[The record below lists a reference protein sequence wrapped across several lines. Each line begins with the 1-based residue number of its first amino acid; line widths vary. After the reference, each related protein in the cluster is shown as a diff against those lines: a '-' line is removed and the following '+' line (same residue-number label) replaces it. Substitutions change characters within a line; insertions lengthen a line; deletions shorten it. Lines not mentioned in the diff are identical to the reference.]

1 MSRRHVVCIVAGVA
15 AAAVAVGV
23 DRAFFAGGTT
33 SSRPEL
39 QKVLDDLVARKDAPG
54 ATAYVVGPKGTWTGA
69 AGVADV
75 ARNTPMEPD
84 ARMRIESNSK
94 TWLTAVLLQQAQ
106 EGKLDLDDT
115 VDHVLP
121 GVLRANGR
129 VITLRQ
135 LMHDAGG
142 LIDDNDVY
150 RSTPAQLRKILA
162 RIHDPKLTARLQAT
176 AAALRESPDA
186 TVPARV
192 FIDLAAWQ
200 PLVATPGTTYHHS
213 NIGWNV
219 LGLVAQKVDG
229 KRLATVYRDRLF
241 RPLGLHDTIF
251 SPQGPI
257 PGPHANGYGK
267 DAAGMVADMT
277 ASHAGKFSDGAIVTD
292 ARDEATFLRALIA
305 GKLFDISRWHEL
317 YGTPASQT
325 CATYA
330 WEGDGAGNGYRSFV
344 WYDDAGSRVAVLLVN
359 SAEGH
364 AAPAAQRLYCAA

>member
-1 MSRRHVVCIVAGVA
+1 VIESSMCRRSMAWL
-15 AAAVAVGV
+15 VAVV
-23 DRAFFAGGTT
+23 FLAAGCGGGSA

-39 QKVLDDLVARKDAPG
+39 QAVLDGLVKSGDAPG
-54 ATAYVVGPKGTWTGA
+54 ATAYVVGPKGTWAGA

-75 ARNTPMEPD
+75 ARNTPMQPD

-106 EGKLDLDDT
+106 EGKLDVDDT

-121 GVLRANGR
+121 GVLRAHGR
-129 VITLRQ
+129 LITIRE
-135 LMHDAGG
+135 LMHDASG

-150 RSTPAQLRKILA
+150 RSSPAQLQAMLA
-162 RIHDPKLTARLQAT
+162 RVGDPKLKARLRAT
-176 AAALRESPDA
+176 AAALRESPNA
-186 TVPARV
+186 VVPARV

-229 KRLATVYRDRLF
+229 KPLAAVYRDRLF
-241 RPLGLHDTIF
+241 RPLALAHTAF

-257 PGPHANGYGK
+257 PGQHAKGYARGG
-267 DAAGMVADMT
+267 DGLLTDMT
-277 ASHAGKFSDGAIVTD
+277 ASHPGKFSDGAIVTN
-292 ARDEATFLRALIA
+292 AQDEATFLGALIA
-305 GKLFDISRWHEL
+305 GKLFDLSRWHDL
-317 YGTPASQT
+317 YGTPASRT
-325 CATYA
+325 CSTYA

-344 WYDDAGSRVAVLLVN
+344 WYDDAGARIAVLLVN
-359 SAEGH
+359 SAEGD
-364 AAPAAQRLYCAA
+364 AAPAARSLYCSA